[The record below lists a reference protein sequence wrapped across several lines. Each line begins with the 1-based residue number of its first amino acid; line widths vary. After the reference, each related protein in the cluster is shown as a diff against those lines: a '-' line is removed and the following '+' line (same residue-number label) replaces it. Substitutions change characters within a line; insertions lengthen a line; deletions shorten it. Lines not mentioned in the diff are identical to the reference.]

1 MEAKTVKLLSV
12 AEIQKTAYDNGY
24 AGVSQIHLEKTGYNI
39 SKAYFLSLLMNSW
52 VFYTDNDKAE
62 NKTFYACEKYIN
74 AKTGISEKSQSNYLN
89 EFKKK
94 GWIVLS
100 IIKNR
105 RNICFTQEFMAEFS
119 LFLRSKSEKFTDADP
134 QNLPTEPAKFAD
146 ADPQNLRANKKDG
159 NKTKKNK
166 NANAQKSARAGEDFF
181 NQKNNPV
188 STSENPSKK
197 VPLKKVSPA
206 VEAALPLAF
215 DFFKG
220 WLEKMDKSA
229 PAQTNDEV
237 SAMITVLEFFEKRQ
251 EAYHAAKG
259 TVPTAQGLV
268 SALATCFDAL
278 MLARVESVENNVKQ
292 RQISLGEEKNAN
304 IDYFLGRNLV
314 RGIANQISSFCALAY
329 QVYEKATSKA
339 QKQQQTANTQTAPKA
354 AQTANVV
361 LPPARP
367 VQIVVEDEALPNP
380 PKDVKEWLDNL
391 QADEE
396 QQRAQIAEQ
405 ISALDINYSKKC
417 DINFLEYAN
426 RLAKICTV
434 GEFLAYA
441 TNQNLLRSIPNGLIK
456 HSGSRSHNPLDYY
469 KILIAIY
476 NDNR

>member
-52 VFYTDNDKAE
+52 VFYTDNGKAE
-62 NKTFYACEKYIN
+62 NKTFYACEKYIK
-74 AKTGISEKSQSNYLN
+74 AKTRISERSQSNYLN

-119 LFLRSKSEKFTDADP
+119 LFLRSKSAKFTDADP
-134 QNLPTEPAKFAD
+134 QNLPTEPAKIAD

-159 NKTKKNK
+159 NKTEKNK

-206 VEAALPLAF
+206 VEAALPSAF
-215 DFFKG
+215 EFFKG
-220 WLEKMDKSA
+220 WLEKTGKSA

-237 SAMITVLEFFEKRQ
+237 LGMITVLEFFEKRQ

-268 SALATCFDAL
+268 SALATCFDTL
-278 MLARVESVENNVKQ
+278 MLARVESFHKGVEQ
-292 RQISLGEEKNAN
+292 RQISLGEENKDV
-304 IDYFLGRNLV
+304 DYFLSRNHIVGLS
-314 RGIANQISSFCALAY
+314 NQIDRVASLSAKIY
-329 QVYEKATSKA
+329 KKATSKA
-339 QKQQQTANTQTAPKA
+339 QKQQQTANIQTAPKA

-361 LPPARP
+361 PPPARP

-380 PKDVKEWLDNL
+380 PKDVKELLDNL

-396 QQRAQIAEQ
+396 EQRAKIAEQ
-405 ISALDINYSKKC
+405 ISALDINYGKKC

-426 RLAKICTV
+426 CLAKICTV

-441 TNQNLLRSIPNGLIK
+441 TNQNLLRSIPSGLIK

-469 KILIAIY
+469 KILIGIY
-476 NDNR
+476 NGKNK